1 MNPGTSPLNMSGPG
15 NRPDGGARHEFPE
28 PYGMHGVHETDSH
41 QEMAHRCL
49 QLLAESGRLLTQQR
63 SGLRRMLREVARLT
77 TTHGLASFCLV
88 DLVMRDGRPHRVTAV
103 HEDRSQEVQLRAL
116 GSHSRS
122 DTACNPMLDVVH
134 TGVSRLF
141 VDYPLEIRRQVG
153 LLPEPLASLEK
164 FAPRSVLMVPMKGR
178 RRVLG
183 MLLLGRCQPHEPYG
197 ALELEVAEEL
207 ARRIVT
213 AMTTLRQVRRA
224 RRAERRAR
232 FIARAS
238 QALAASLD
246 FRVTLDQVARLA
258 VPVVAD
264 LCAVDILEEDGSLRR
279 LAVAHQLPEKAAVAW
294 ELEHRWPSRLSDHYG
309 PGRVISTGQ
318 PELREE
324 VPDSKLPRAAR
335 DAEHLRTLRSLGLE
349 SYLIAPLRARGR
361 TLGTITFA
369 YAGSHRRYR
378 KSDLSL
384 AMDMAA
390 RAALAVDNALLY
402 RASREAVRLRDEF
415 LAVASHELKTPL
427 TPLNLRLQSLQRELE
442 RNNSHLDLPRLREH
456 VATLQRQSKRL
467 STLAEG
473 LLDVSRLEAGKLVL
487 DLECL
492 DLSALV
498 RDVASRFGAQAERT
512 RTPLEV
518 RAEERVVGR
527 WDRLRLEQVVS
538 SLLSNALKYGAGHP
552 IHVLVERVPTGA
564 RLTVRDEG
572 IGISPEH
579 LPRIFA
585 RFERAVSAEHFGGLG
600 LGLYLTRNLVEALG
614 GSIHAS
620 SEPGKG
626 STFEVAL
633 PLASPGV
640 TMATGHAP

>member
-1 MNPGTSPLNMSGPG
+1 MNPGTSPISMSGPS
-15 NRPDGGARHEFPE
+15 NRPDGGARHELPE
-28 PYGMHGVHETDSH
+28 PDGTHGVHEAGSH
-41 QEMAHRCL
+41 QETAHHCL
-49 QLLAESGRLLTQQR
+49 QLLAEAGRLLTQQR

-77 TTHGLASFCLV
+77 TTYGLASFCLV
-88 DLVMRDGRPHRVTAV
+88 DLVMRDGRPQRVAAV

-116 GSHSRS
+116 ASHSRS
-122 DTACNPMLDVVH
+122 DTACNPLLDVVH

-141 VDYPLEIRRQVG
+141 VDYPVEIRRQVG

-164 FAPRSVLMVPMKGR
+164 FAPRSVLMVPMRGR

-213 AMTTLRQVRRA
+213 AMATLRQIRRA
-224 RRAERRAR
+224 RRAEHRAR

-258 VPVVAD
+258 VPGVAD
-264 LCAVDILEEDGSLRR
+264 LCAVDILEENGALRR
-279 LAVAHQLPEKAAVAW
+279 LAVAHQVPEKAAVAW
-294 ELEHRWPSRLSDHYG
+294 ELEHRWPSSLSDRYG

-335 DAEHLRTLRSLGLE
+335 DAEHLRALRALGLE
-349 SYLIAPLRARGR
+349 SYLIVPLRARGR
-361 TLGTITFA
+361 TLGTLTFA
-369 YAGSHRRYR
+369 YAGSHRHYR
-378 KSDLSL
+378 KSDLGL
-384 AMDMAA
+384 AVDLAA

-427 TPLNLRLQSLQRELE
+427 TPLTLRLQSLQRELE
-442 RNNSHLDLPRLREH
+442 RNTGHMDLPRLREH

-467 STLAEG
+467 STLAES
-473 LLDVSRLEAGKLVL
+473 LLDVSRLEAGRLVL

-498 RDVASRFGAQAERT
+498 RDVASRFVAQAERT

-518 RAEERVVGR
+518 RAEETVVGR

-552 IHVLVERVPTGA
+552 IHVLVERVPMGA

-600 LGLYLTRNLVEALG
+600 LGLYLTRHLVEALG
-614 GSIHAS
+614 GSIRAS

-626 STFEVAL
+626 STFEVDL
-633 PLASPGV
+633 PLASPI
-640 TMATGHAP
+640 TLATGHAP

>member
-1 MNPGTSPLNMSGPG
+1 VEH
-15 NRPDGGARHEFPE
+15 GAE
-28 PYGMHGVHETDSH
+28 PQQET
-41 QEMAHRCL
+41 AHRCL
-49 QLLAESGRLLTQQR
+49 QLLAEAGRLLAQRR

-88 DLVMRDGRPHRVTAV
+88 DLVTRDGRPHRVTAV
-103 HEDRSQEVQLRAL
+103 HEDRRREVQLRAL
-116 GSHSRS
+116 ASHSRS
-122 DTACNPMLDVVH
+122 DTACNPLLDVIH

-141 VDYPLEIRRQVG
+141 VDYPVEIRRQVG
-153 LLPEPLASLEK
+153 MLPEPLASLEE
-164 FAPRSVLMVPMKGR
+164 FAPRSVLMVPLRGR

-183 MLLLGRCQPHEPYG
+183 MMLLARCSPQEPFG
-197 ALELEVAEEL
+197 TLELEAAEEL

-213 AMTTLRQVRRA
+213 AMATLRQLRRA

-264 LCAVDILEEDGSLRR
+264 LCAVDILEENGALRR
-279 LAVAHQLPEKAAVAW
+279 LAVAHQVPEKAAVAW
-294 ELEHRWPSRLSDHYG
+294 ELEHRWPSSLNDRYG
-309 PGRVISTGQ
+309 PGSVIRSGE

-324 VPDSKLPRAAR
+324 VPESKLPRAAH
-335 DAEHLRTLRSLGLE
+335 DAEHLRALRALGLE

-361 TLGTITFA
+361 TLGAITFA

-378 KSDLSL
+378 KADLSV
-384 AMDMAA
+384 AMELAA

-402 RASREAVRLRDEF
+402 RASRDAVRLRDEF

-442 RNNSHLDLPRLREH
+442 RSTGQVDLPRLREH

-467 STLAEG
+467 STLAES
-473 LLDVSRLEAGKLVL
+473 LLDVSRLEAGQLVL
-487 DLECL
+487 DLEYL
-492 DLSALV
+492 DLSALA
-498 RDVASRFGAQAERT
+498 REVANRFVAQADRT
-512 RTPLEV
+512 RTRMEV
-518 RAEERVVGR
+518 RAKEAVVGR
-527 WDRLRLEQVVS
+527 WDRIRLEQVVS
-538 SLLSNALKYGAGHP
+538 SLLSNALKYGAGRPVH
-552 IHVLVERVPTGA
+552 ILVERVPTGA

-600 LGLYLTRNLVEALG
+600 LGLYLTRHLVEALG
-614 GSIHAS
+614 GSIRAA

-626 STFEVAL
+626 ATFEVDL
-633 PLASPGV
+633 PLASP
-640 TMATGHAP
+640 AA

>member
-1 MNPGTSPLNMSGPG
+1 MNTGTSIFSMSTSSNGPD
-15 NRPDGGARHEFPE
+15 RGARHELPALDE
-28 PYGMHGVHETDSH
+28 THLTHEIASH
-41 QEMAHRCL
+41 QVEIAHRSL
-49 QLLAESGRLLTQQR
+49 SLLAEAGRLLSRRR
-63 SGLRRMLREVARLT
+63 SGLRRTFREMARLT
-77 TTHGLASFCLV
+77 TTHGLATFCLV
-88 DLVMRDGRPHRVTAV
+88 DLVTRDGRPHRVTAV
-103 HEDRSQEVQLRAL
+103 HEDRSREVQLRAL
-116 GSHSRS
+116 ASHSRS
-122 DTACNPMLDVVH
+122 DTACNPLLDVIH
-134 TGVSRLF
+134 TGRSRLF

-153 LLPEPLASLEK
+153 MLPEPLASLEQ
-164 FAPRSVLMVPMKGR
+164 FTPRSVLLVPLRGR

-183 MLLLGRCQPHEPYG
+183 MLLLARCSPQEPYG
-197 ALELEVAEEL
+197 TLELEVAEEF
-207 ARRIVT
+207 ARRLVT
-213 AMTTLRQVRRA
+213 AMATMRRIRRA
-224 RRAERRAR
+224 RQAERRAR

-264 LCAVDILEEDGSLRR
+264 LCAVDILEENGALRR
-279 LAVAHQLPEKAAVAW
+279 LAVAHQLPEKAAMAW
-294 ELEHRWPSRLSDHYG
+294 ELERRWPSSLSDRYG
-309 PGRVISTGQ
+309 PGRVIRSGQ

-324 VPDSKLPRAAR
+324 VPESKLPRAAR
-335 DAEHLRTLRSLGLE
+335 DAEHLRVLRGLGLE

-361 TLGTITFA
+361 TLGAITFA

-378 KSDLSL
+378 KADLDL
-384 AMDMAA
+384 AMELAA

-415 LAVASHELKTPL
+415 LSVASHELKTPL

-442 RNNSHLDLPRLREH
+442 RHNGHLDLPRLREH

-467 STLAEG
+467 STLAES

-487 DLECL
+487 DLECV

-498 RDVASRFGAQAERT
+498 RDVSSRFAAQAERT
-512 RTPLEV
+512 KTPLEV
-518 RAEERVVGR
+518 HAEEAVVGH
-527 WDRLRLEQVVS
+527 WDRIRLEQVVS

-552 IHVLVERVPTGA
+552 VHLRVERVPAGV
-564 RLTVRDEG
+564 RFTVRDEG

-600 LGLYLTRNLVEALG
+600 LGLYLTRHLVEALG
-614 GSIHAS
+614 GFIRAS

-626 STFEVAL
+626 STFEVEL
-633 PLASPGV
+633 PLASP
-640 TMATGHAP
+640 AP